1 MEYFAHGTRKLKML
15 KSIYGLDSK
24 LKQMKKTLLIMRSGQ
39 SELVD
44 SAGRMVLSDGIAA
57 YDALECQ
64 SSFNSRTVSTLMVS
78 SCDRNVIRYSM
89 LNTGHTT

>member
-1 MEYFAHGTRKLKML
+1 MEYFAHGTRNLKML

-44 SAGRMVLSDGIAA
+44 SAHM
-57 YDALECQ
+57 
-64 SSFNSRTVSTLMVS
+64 
-78 SCDRNVIRYSM
+78 IR
-89 LNTGHTT
+89 L